1 MVSVQPKWTD
11 IVDWLLPRA
20 RSRSV
25 ANYAARLLVAASAY
39 IIWQERNARIFKNQM
54 RPPEVISEII
64 LNTVR
69 YKLMG
74 AKVRKTAKVQRLL
87 GEWKIGSN
95 IISDDGG

>member
-1 MVSVQPKWTD
+1 
-11 IVDWLLPRA
+11 
-20 RSRSV
+20 
-25 ANYAARLLVAASAY
+25 
-39 IIWQERNARIFKNQM
+39 M

-95 IISDDGG
+95 TISDDGDFL